1 MLEIENVH
9 FSYGKEEVLRGIDL
23 DVEEREI
30 FSLLGGS
37 GSGKTTILNLIAGFE
52 RPSKGNIR
60 IDGKDMKDT
69 APEKRKV
76 GMVFQDNALF
86 PHLNVEKNILYG
98 AGKRRGGKL
107 LKELVELVGLEGKTE
122 RMPSDLSGGEKQRV
136 ALARTLAY
144 DPKIILL
151 DEPLSS
157 LDASLRASL
166 RNELRSI
173 IRDRGITTIHVT
185 HDQTEA
191 MAVSD
196 RMGLLDGGE
205 VKETGRPRDL
215 YERPKKAVTARFMGF
230 KNIFQAV
237 SGNGVLV
244 TPIGRIPWKGNAP
257 EMIGFRSEKLRSSGN
272 GIPIRGTI
280 ISREYRG
287 RDLHIVVDANGNRLE
302 ALVYPESIMGED
314 VELLLSR
321 EDVIP
326 LEK

>member
-1 MLEIENVH
+1 MLEIEDVR
-9 FSYGKEEVLRGIDL
+9 FSYGKETVLKGFHIL
-23 DVEEREI
+23 VEEGEI

-52 RPSKGNIR
+52 RPSKGSIR
-60 IDGKDMKDT
+60 IDGKDVKDT

-86 PHLNVEKNILYG
+86 PHLNVGKNILYG
-98 AGKRRGGKL
+98 AGKRRSRDL
-107 LKELVELVGLEGKTE
+107 LDELVELVGLEGKTG

-157 LDASLRASL
+157 LDASLRVSL

-173 IRDRGITTIHVT
+173 LKERGITTIHVT

-191 MAVSD
+191 MAVAD
-196 RMGLLDGGE
+196 RMGLLYGGVVSE
-205 VKETGRPRDL
+205 IGRPEDL
-215 YERPKKAVTARFMGF
+215 YERPKKVVTARFMGF
-230 KNIFQAV
+230 NNIFPAKYRD
-237 SGNGVLV
+237 GFLV
-244 TPIGRIPWKGNAP
+244 TPIGNIPWEGKVP
-257 EMIGFRSEKLRSSGN
+257 DMIGFRSEKLGSFGN
-272 GIPIRGTI
+272 GIPIKGRI

-287 RDLHIVVDANGNRLE
+287 RDLHIVLDANGNRLE
-302 ALVYPESIMGED
+302 ALVPPKSVIGKNA
-314 VELLLSR
+314 ELYLSK
-321 EDVIP
+321 DDIIP
-326 LEK
+326 LGK